1 MSKVIRHWFLKD
13 HVMLIFDEKFS
24 NTLDLF
30 QSLNHL
36 VLFHHQTWL
45 SLLKETSDK
54 LGNVLNSLPVHQ
66 LTLLSQHVGV
76 ESHIVHLDIYM
87 YTLVELLNFEEP
99 FPQDGT
105 PRPHPQLAGRDWP
118 GCSLELRPPPRRKDC
133 TNVVRR

>member
-1 MSKVIRHWFLKD
+1 MSSTTVHLMTDLFK
-13 HVMLIFDEKFS
+13 S
-24 NTLDLF
+24 DLF

-76 ESHIVHLDIYM
+76 ESHIVHLDICVHV
-87 YTLVELLNFEEP
+87 LLLNY
-99 FPQDGT
+99 
-105 PRPHPQLAGRDWP
+105 
-118 GCSLELRPPPRRKDC
+118 
-133 TNVVRR
+133 